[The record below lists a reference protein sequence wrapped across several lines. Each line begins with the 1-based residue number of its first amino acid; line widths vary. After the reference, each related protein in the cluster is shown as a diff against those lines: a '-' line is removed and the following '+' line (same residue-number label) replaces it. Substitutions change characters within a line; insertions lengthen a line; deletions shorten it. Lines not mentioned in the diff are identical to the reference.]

1 MHIDLERNKIINNY
15 EGKWIMKK
23 VHTGF
28 FTHLVF
34 IFSLLVLIPPSPSFS
49 ASNNFNKQKR
59 PYSLTI
65 SGGISLG
72 VYEAGLNWV
81 ILEQLRKGRLSGDK
95 MVRLLSIT
103 GASAGAINTLIAA
116 LRYCEVKRSPSTVE
130 DNLFN
135 KTWRTIGIEGLLPND
150 SNDYEQFDEHR
161 DGVFSRKVFSK
172 VLDTLTEKAHARIYR
187 DNCYLKL
194 GLTVTRHVPEE
205 KIIGRGEYKQN
216 IKVQRFVIPLT
227 LKTQNGYAVFE
238 NNLNYSK
245 RNKELG
251 YLLLPQDKQGIIP
264 FKNIIESALAS
275 SAYPFA
281 FGRVR
286 LSYCRKETING
297 NGGSNSKKSGSVTSA
312 DILSCPPLYQKYTYD
327 FIDGG
332 FFDNVPLGLAVELS
346 ECRKHLHQNC
356 IEEAVS
362 KSEIL
367 GREVVNYIY
376 MEPSKRRKSKNLN
389 MQQDEELNDGYG
401 LYNQGKFWVKAQEI
415 YANAELYS
423 ALREKFDSRDIKNR
437 SRRLLLTDRY
447 PPLGGA
453 YLAHF
458 GAFFGQIFRDFDYYV
473 GVYDGLIN
481 FSNLCL
487 RQGKKYLKQYKSALN
502 VKSQCIRFG
511 TKPLADNANPHNHHE
526 RHIAQIV
533 QALVKDLLR
542 DTDIDALMM
551 VRILAEDEFKT
562 YSSGTTRFVEW
573 AWLDELPGYKS
584 TDKDNKSAFLYALFK
599 EFKKDKNIDFS
610 NLLTGLKK
618 LKEEYPDNFKSHP
631 DTGSNKKL
639 SQMINDPDTWLF
651 SLGRKVFAR
660 LHQLEKKD
668 TDNQFGLVP
677 IQLGIMA
684 LNSYDV
690 EENNKIWSISSVQ
703 PSGWQHLIPDEVA
716 IDGSQTGM
724 VFTYRKA
731 LYRFK
736 GSRTYLEGEF
746 SPLHW
751 LRKRDDRTF
760 FASTGLNLRH
770 ARTSP
775 AFSSYGFGVRAYQN
789 YPGKDNLDNNV
800 IYGLSLD
807 VGLFAD
813 KYRITIEH
821 KYIHQGF
828 TDEQWLLKFGLNDF
842 KGISNFLFG
851 D

>member
-1 MHIDLERNKIINNY
+1 
-15 EGKWIMKK
+15 MKK
-23 VHTGF
+23 VITGF
-28 FTHLVF
+28 FTHLIFIIAFSVF
-34 IFSLLVLIPPSPSFS
+34 AFPSLSFS

-103 GASAGAINTLIAA
+103 GASAGAINTLIAS
-116 LRYCEVKRSPSTVE
+116 LRYCEVKNSPSTVE

-135 KTWRTIGIEGLLPND
+135 KTWRTIGIEGLLPD
-150 SNDYEQFDEHR
+150 DGNDYEQFEEHR

-172 VLDTLTEKAHARIYR
+172 ALDTLTEKAHARIYR

-205 KIIGRGEYKQN
+205 KIIGSGEYKQN

-227 LKTQNGYAVFE
+227 LRTKNGYAVFG

-251 YLLLPQDKQGIIP
+251 YFLLPQDSQGIVP
-264 FKNIIESALAS
+264 FKSVIESALAS

-286 LSYCRKETING
+286 LSYCRRGALNGKENG
-297 NGGSNSKKSGSVTSA
+297 NSKNSDPLTSA
-312 DILSCPPLYQKYTYD
+312 DILPCPKLYQKYTYD

-346 ECRKHLHQNC
+346 ECRKHLHENC

-367 GREVVNYIY
+367 GNEVVNYIY

-401 LYNQGKFWVKAQEI
+401 LYNQGKFWVKAQEV

-423 ALREKFDSRDIKNR
+423 ALREKFDTRDKKNR

-487 RQGKKYLKQYKSALN
+487 RQGKKYLKQYKSTLN
-502 VKSQCIRFG
+502 VKSHCIQFG
-511 TKPLADNANPHNHHE
+511 IKPLADRTNPHNQYE
-526 RHIAQIV
+526 RHVAQIMR
-533 QALVKDLLR
+533 ALVKDLLN

-562 YSSGTTRFVEW
+562 YSSASTRFVEW
-573 AWLDELPGYKS
+573 AWLDDLPDYKS
-584 TDKDNKSAFLYALFK
+584 TENNNKSAFLYALFN

-610 NLLTGLKK
+610 NLLSGLKI

-631 DTGSNKKL
+631 ERGSNKKL
-639 SQMINDPDTWLF
+639 SQMIYDPDTWQF

-690 EENNKIWSISSVQ
+690 GENNQIWSISSVE
-703 PSGWQHLIPDEVA
+703 PSGWQHLIPDEIA

-731 LYRFK
+731 LHRFQK
-736 GSRTYLEGEF
+736 SRTYIEAEF

-751 LRKRDDRTF
+751 IRLREDRTF
-760 FASTGLNLRH
+760 FASAGLNLRH
-770 ARTSP
+770 SRKSP
-775 AFSSYGFGVRAYQN
+775 AFSSYGIGVRAYQN
-789 YPGKDNLDNNV
+789 YPGNNNLDNDV

-842 KGISNFLFG
+842 KGISHFLFG